1 MAGGD
6 GPAPIVGDVAPV
18 SERDEEAARP
28 PTLAPHVEA
37 AHLAA
42 VRAGEPGYLDPDT
55 GLFVLTAITLAGRGR
70 CCGEGCRHCPYP
82 I

>member
-1 MAGGD
+1 M
-6 GPAPIVGDVAPV
+6 
-18 SERDEEAARP
+18 ARP
-28 PTLAPHVEA
+28 PDDPPASALPPHVEA

-55 GLFVLTAITLAGRGR
+55 GLFVLTAVSLAARGR

-82 I
+82 V

>member
-1 MAGGD
+1 MAPPSELD
-6 GPAPIVGDVAPV
+6 DETAPV
-18 SERDEEAARP
+18 PALP
-28 PTLAPHVEA
+28 PHVEA

-55 GLFVLTAITLAGRGR
+55 GLFVLTAIALAARGR

-82 I
+82 V